1 LEYEINVWSKLG
13 LEVVQPFLSILM
25 FRN

>member
-1 LEYEINVWSKLG
+1 LEYEIVWSKLG